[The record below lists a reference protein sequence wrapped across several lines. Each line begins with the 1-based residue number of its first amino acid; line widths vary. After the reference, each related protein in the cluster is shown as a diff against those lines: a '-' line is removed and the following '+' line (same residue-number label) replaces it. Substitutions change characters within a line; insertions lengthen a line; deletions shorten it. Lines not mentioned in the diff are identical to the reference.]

1 MVLGLRSKN
10 KKGASVHVDYI
21 IHIQE
26 IKPWPPSQS
35 LKSVRSVILQ
45 WENGDHS
52 SGSTNPVT
60 PSLGLSAAEGKIEF
74 NESFNLQ
81 VSFLREGST
90 KGNAMSTFQKNVLEF
105 NMYEPR
111 RDKTVKGQH
120 LGSVVIDLAEHGI
133 IKETVSVSI
142 PVNCKRS
149 FRNTVQPLL
158 YVKIQPFQKD
168 NKSSSSRESL
178 SKEPSLDKDGKESV
192 SALMNEEYAEEAE
205 IASFTDDDVSSHSSL
220 ACSSSAVEANA
231 DLPVQTSSAGQ
242 QHHENTLD
250 AADEHG
256 VGALEADSPLQS
268 VPAKD
273 ELRLVTT
280 GINLNGAVI
289 NQNEWSQ
296 ESSPED
302 LPRDSESLVNGNASF
317 STPQTSSLLILEK
330 SDTSG
335 TRSSSSLLPESME
348 EDIISRKDNE
358 SVLWNDKVEE
368 VQEKMVDFSGKE
380 NIIENLVK
388 KESTIAITDKIEST
402 DTDFQEKLNP
412 VTNGEPEQNVN
423 KDGISQES
431 QNGSIEVSSGHAA
444 DYRFVEANTEKK
456 TENRSEEK
464 TKQVQNHSVET
475 DCLTD
480 SPDNFSIASV
490 ATVQKT
496 PVIQQ
501 HNYLE
506 SSRKTSF
513 TSDLTVSNWRGFG
526 ERGNGNLIND
536 KLKSMKLSVRSPPD
550 LKGTITYGPSDE
562 DVKEVDVQ
570 EDACNGIN
578 SATDDGTD
586 DQESTSSSSDKVR
599 HISRISRN
607 GFSNNKVREL
617 ELRVELLEGE
627 LREAAAIEI
636 GLYSIVAEH
645 GSSSHKVHTPARRL
659 SRLYIHASKQ
669 WSQERQASAARSAV
683 SGLVVAAKACGNDVP
698 RLTFWLSNSVV
709 LRAII
714 TRTIK
719 SSDNSKPFGPYS
731 TEHGSIMVW
740 KKKSSPLKWES
751 IPRKKEKFSITEEF
765 DDWEDPDTFTSAL
778 EKIETWIFYRI
789 VESVWWQTLTPHM
802 QSASEDGELKMGS
815 KKSYGKTPSRSGC
828 QQANS
833 SIGIWKKAFKDASER
848 LCPVRAGGHECG
860 CLPMLARLVM
870 EQCVARL
877 DVAMFNAILRE
888 SDDEIPTDPVSDPIS
903 DPKVLPIPSGKS
915 SFGSGAQLKNAIG
928 NWSRWLTDLF
938 GMDVDDTPQNE
949 DEQDDDRLDVA
960 ASFKS
965 FHLLNALS
973 DLLMLPKDMLLEKSI
988 RKEVCPTFSASM
1000 IKRIL
1005 DSFLPDE
1012 FCPDPIPDAVLKAL
1026 DSEDPLESDEE
1037 RIRNAPCNA
1046 SPIIYSPPSVASVES
1061 IIGDVQSAP
1070 LLRRSG
1076 SSVVRK
1082 CHTSDDEL
1090 DELDSPLASILIDN
1104 LTAPTTK
1111 PKEHSYANTV
1121 RYQLLR
1127 EVWRDD

>member
-35 LKSVRSVILQ
+35 LKSVRSVVIQ

-60 PSLGLSAAEGKIEF
+60 PSLGVSAAEGKIEF
-74 NESFNLQ
+74 NESFKLQ
-81 VSFLREGST
+81 ITLLREGSA
-90 KGNAMSTFQKNVLEF
+90 KGTFQKNVLEF
-105 NMYEPR
+105 NLYEPR

-149 FRNTVQPLL
+149 FRNTAQPLL
-158 YVKIQPFQKD
+158 YVKIQPFGKD
-168 NKSSSSRESL
+168 NRSSSSRESL
-178 SKEPSLDKDGKESV
+178 SKEASLDKDGKESV

-205 IASFTDDDVSSHSSL
+205 IASFTDDDISSHSSL
-220 ACSSSAVEANA
+220 ACSSSAIEATA
-231 DLPVQTSSAGQ
+231 DLPVQTSTAKQ
-242 QHHENTLD
+242 QHHENKLQ
-250 AADEHG
+250 AGDEHE
-256 VGALEADSPLQS
+256 VCALEADLPLQS

-273 ELRLVTT
+273 ELRPVTT
-280 GINLNGAVI
+280 AINLNGPVI
-289 NQNEWSQ
+289 NRNERSP
-296 ESSPED
+296 ESLLED
-302 LPRDSESLVNGNASF
+302 LPRDSPSLVNGNASL
-317 STPQTSSLLILEK
+317 STPQTTPVLILEK
-330 SDTSG
+330 SDTSS
-335 TRSSSSLLPESME
+335 TPSSSSLMPESME

-358 SVLWNDKVEE
+358 SVASNDKAEE
-368 VQEKMVDFSGKE
+368 VQEKMVDCSGKE
-380 NIIENLVK
+380 NIVETLVK
-388 KESTIAITDKIEST
+388 KESTIVITDKIEST
-402 DTDFQEKLNP
+402 DIGFQEKLNP
-412 VTNGEPEQNVN
+412 VTNNEPEQNVN
-423 KDGISQES
+423 KDGIPQGS
-431 QNGSIEVSSGHAA
+431 QNGSVEVSSSHAA

-464 TKQVQNHSVET
+464 TEQVQNDTFET
-475 DCLTD
+475 VCLTD

-490 ATVQKT
+490 ATMQQT

-501 HNYLE
+501 RNYLQ

-526 ERGNGNLIND
+526 ERGNGNLTND
-536 KLKSMKLSVRSPPD
+536 RLKSMKLSVRSPPES
-550 LKGTITYGPSDE
+550 KVTIIYGSNDE

-570 EDACNGIN
+570 EDVCDGMN

-599 HISRISRN
+599 HVSRIISN
-607 GFSNNKVREL
+607 GFSNKKVREL

-669 WSQERQASAARSAV
+669 WSRARQAGAARSAV

-714 TRTIK
+714 TRTVR
-719 SSDNSKPFGPYS
+719 SSDIPKPFGPYS
-731 TEHGSIMVW
+731 TEHSSITVP
-740 KKKSSPLKWES
+740 KRKSSSLKWES
-751 IPRKKEKFSITEEF
+751 VPRKKEKLSIAEEF

-778 EKIETWIFYRI
+778 EKIETWIFSRI
-789 VESVWWQTLTPHM
+789 VESVWWQTLTPRM

-815 KKSYGKTPSRSGC
+815 KKFHGRTPSRSDR

-833 SIGIWKKAFKDASER
+833 SFGIWKKAFKDACER

-949 DEQDDDRLDVA
+949 DKQDDDRLDFA

-988 RKEVCPTFSASM
+988 REEVCPTFSASM

-1090 DELDSPLASILIDN
+1090 DEVDSPLASILIDKSS
-1104 LTAPTTK
+1104 APAAK
-1111 PKEHSYANTV
+1111 PKEHSYANAV